1 MSKGGSPMGSGGF
14 GGQQQQGGFGGG
26 FGMPQQQQ
34 GGFGGGFGGQQ
45 GFSGGF
51 QPSRQRFNQ
60 MPQQQGFGGG
70 FGGGFGMPQQQQ
82 GFGNTFAR
90 TMPPQQGFGPGINN
104 YAGPQQPQGFGGQMQ
119 GFGGFDMFPQQQQQQ
134 QQRNFDLSGINTTPD
149 LSLRP
154 QGFGGNLSNFF
165 GRQGFNMPQRHGG
178 DMPMISSGGFDPA
191 SGKFSPPKDQYG
203 NPVTKPMRD
212 PMRPMVGRMAPE
224 QNLTPAQQT
233 DFEQQRLQQNAY
245 LSQFT
250 PTQEEIARN
259 TALYGGNRNAEG
271 GMGGG
276 RMVGFDPM
284 IQQQRAQEQE
294 QLRQQG
300 ITPINPNDRIFVAGA
315 INPFSDA
322 DMGKYNQISAER
334 NMAEAA
340 ARANQPPASME
351 TLASTLR
358 GMGGGSQPGPR
369 MQEYVPPKD
378 QRPPNPYAQQ
388 VRQED
393 PRMRAMRNMQRMNF
407 GGGGG
412 YNF

>member
-1 MSKGGSPMGSGGF
+1 MGGGF

-34 GGFGGGFGGQQ
+34 GGSGGGFGGQQ

-60 MPQQQGFGGG
+60 MP
-70 FGGGFGMPQQQQ
+70 QQQ

-104 YAGPQQPQGFGGQMQ
+104 YAGPQQPQGFGG
-119 GFGGFDMFPQQQQQQ
+119 FDMFPQQQQQQ
-134 QQRNFDLSGINTTPD
+134 QRQYPAFSSINSTPD
-149 LSLRP
+149 LSLTARP
-154 QGFGGNLSNFF
+154 QGFGSNLGNFL

-212 PMRPMVGRMAPE
+212 PMRPMVSFPAP
-224 QNLTPAQQT
+224 QQDFNQPSAVPAPSS
-233 DFEQQRLQQNAY
+233 DMNA
-245 LSQFT
+245 
-250 PTQEEIARN
+250 
-259 TALYGGNRNAEG
+259 
-271 GMGGG
+271 M
-276 RMVGFDPM
+276 MDPF
-284 IQQQRAQEQE
+284 
-294 QLRQQG
+294 RQQA
-300 ITPINPNDRIFVAGA
+300 NQMLAA
-315 INPFSDA
+315 QDA
-322 DMGKYNQISAER
+322 ALRSRGMPTSNEIDFTDPRLGQSISFAQPPKQQPQ
-334 NMAEAA
+334 AQT
-340 ARANQPPASME
+340 NQPPASME
-351 TLASTLR
+351 DLASALR
-358 GMGGGSQPGPR
+358 GMGGMGGGSQPVLGTPGGNLVGGMDPR
-369 MQEYVPPKD
+369 MLRPNVNRPLPQ
-378 QRPPNPYAQQ
+378 QQMPPNPYAQQ

-393 PRMRAMRNMQRMNF
+393 PRMQAMRMMQRMNF

>member
-1 MSKGGSPMGSGGF
+1 MSKGGSPMGGGGF

-90 TMPPQQGFGPGINN
+90 TMPPQQGFG
-104 YAGPQQPQGFGGQMQ
+104 
-119 GFGGFDMFPQQQQQQ
+119 GFDMFPQQQQQQ
-134 QQRNFDLSGINTTPD
+134 QRQYPALSSINSTPD
-149 LSLRP
+149 LSLTARP
-154 QGFGGNLSNFF
+154 QGFGSNLGNFL
-165 GRQGFNMPQRHGG
+165 GRQGFNMPQRQQQ
-178 DMPMISSGGFDPA
+178 DMFTPQVA
-191 SGKFSPPKDQYG
+191 
-203 NPVTKPMRD
+203 
-212 PMRPMVGRMAPE
+212 RMAPE

-276 RMVGFDPM
+276 RMVGSDPIM
-284 IQQQRAQEQE
+284 QQQQAQERE

-300 ITPINPNDRIFVAGA
+300 ITPIDPNDPTFREVTQKNRQLDLENQA
-315 INPFSDA
+315 N
-322 DMGKYNQISAER
+322 YNRKRMMQEMQQPQAQT
-334 NMAEAA
+334 
-340 ARANQPPASME
+340 NQPPASME
-351 TLASTLR
+351 DLASALR

-393 PRMRAMRNMQRMNF
+393 PRMQAMRMMQRMRF
-407 GGGGG
+407 GGGGGGG